1 MVRKVPPLIFLVRRA
16 ADVVGP
22 KPMGTQGEHNEG
34 RHDEVAREILSCEDL
49 EHKPHSAPDR
59 QSQGKDKTDN
69 PRHSRIQAPFI
80 ALTCACG
87 NGALRGS
94 SLQEWIAYHGTDR
107 GAVPSFA
114 TRRKALGSA
123 AAP

>member
-22 KPMGTQGEHNEG
+22 KPMGTQSEHNEG

-87 NGALRGS
+87 NGALAWLKFAGM
-94 SLQEWIAYHGTDR
+94 DR
-107 GAVPSFA
+107 LS
-114 TRRKALGSA
+114 RD
-123 AAP
+123 